1 MITTVIKNMKKTLLL
16 TTLFTLVI
24 TFFTMQAFAHSYH
37 YEVQISN
44 QLQSN
49 DKSQLEALKLT
60 FLYDGEVSNVMLQDQ
75 KDLDKLAKTVMT
87 DLGKLAYFTQAKLNG
102 KVLEFTKP
110 SDVKLEKIHIKPKN
124 KKEAAFDVLRL
135 HFTLALKTPVKIAK
149 NSEITFDH
157 EDPTAAAILYYEDAK
172 HISLSENLSNDCKV
186 SVKEKG
192 KFKEGEFPQ
201 IIRVN
206 CKS

>member
-1 MITTVIKNMKKTLLL
+1 MIKSMKKTLLL
-16 TTLFTLVI
+16 STLF
-24 TFFTMQAFAHSYH
+24 AFAFSMFTTQVFAHAYH
-37 YEVQISN
+37 YEVQVSN

-110 SDVKLEKIHIKPKN
+110 SDVRLEKVHIKPED
-124 KKEAAFDVLRL
+124 KKEEAFDVLQL
-135 HFTLALKTPVKIAK
+135 HFTLALKTPVKITQ
-149 NSEITFDH
+149 NSEIAFDH
-157 EDPTAAAILYYEDAK
+157 EDPTAAAILYYESAK
-172 HISLSENLSNDCKV
+172 HISLSDNLNNDCKV

-192 KFKEGEFPQ
+192 DFKEGEFPQ